1 MPAGG
6 EAVTDWRMM
15 KIPVELVERAGELGP
30 KLTVRTSLGVGL
42 GGGLGGGKWTATA
55 VSRLALDWGLGYLE
69 ACMAAGAPLVPPAG
83 PVRGVGVGDE
93 VEFRDGVND
102 SDGRVLEVAPGGRCL
117 VAWDSGVKLWHD
129 ADEVAGWVAAGF
141 VHAAG

>member
-1 MPAGG
+1 MSIEDPDRFVRVPESLMKRADA
-6 EAVTDWRMM
+6 AVEPLKAAT
-15 KIPVELVERAGELGP
+15 LGAARWS
-30 KLTVRTSLGVGL
+30 T
-42 GGGLGGGKWTATA
+42 TA
-55 VSRLALDWGLGYLE
+55 VVRLALDWGLSVIE
-69 ACMAAGAPLVPPAG
+69 AQLKAGAPLVPPAG

-93 VEFRDGVND
+93 VRFRDGVND

-129 ADEVAGWVAAGF
+129 ADEVADWVAAGF